1 MTMESKARENQR
13 IAGRVER
20 SPERGTGDAGVEI
33 GVSANQKTYFPWVAV
48 TISRDYLRLVGAW
61 RGGQVPWT
69 GDLPPDA

>member
-33 GVSANQKTYFPWVAV
+33 GVSVNQKKCARKRKTREKPAKITGSVSPCSF
-48 TISRDYLRLVGAW
+48 
-61 RGGQVPWT
+61 RGNPG
-69 GDLPPDA
+69 